1 MQEGIH
7 LGGKWGRFVRDK
19 FLVLTTFTNHFTL
32 RLILRF
38 YIHIIEEMSITHMQ
52 SFENNALSWLC
63 GLNKHRGIYMYMKN
77 QQRNKQPTSNNMI
90 HDVCK

>member
-52 SFENNALSWLC
+52 SLKTMHSPGYVGSTNTEVFIC
-63 GLNKHRGIYMYMKN
+63 I
-77 QQRNKQPTSNNMI
+77 
-90 HDVCK
+90 